1 MSEHLLNADH
11 LPRLDGTNLIRC
23 PSDLGSD
30 EFFRKMFGT
39 FSPSHLVKKEEGV
52 GDIITEMRK
61 LLLQSSGHSFEGW
74 SKCHSPQSQKDERA
88 KKNNGHEAI
97 EERQV
102 WESFPKF

>member
-30 EFFRKMFGT
+30 ESFRKMFGT

-52 GDIITEMRK
+52 GDIIT
-61 LLLQSSGHSFEGW
+61 
-74 SKCHSPQSQKDERA
+74 
-88 KKNNGHEAI
+88 
-97 EERQV
+97 
-102 WESFPKF
+102 